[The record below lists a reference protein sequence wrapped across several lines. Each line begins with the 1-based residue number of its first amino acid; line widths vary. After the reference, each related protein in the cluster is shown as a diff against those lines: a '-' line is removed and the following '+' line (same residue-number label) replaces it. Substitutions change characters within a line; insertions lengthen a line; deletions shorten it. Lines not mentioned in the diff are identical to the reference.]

1 MYRGVITKFTVVLI
15 EKGESCLKLHLHT
28 AINRADLA
36 YWCMLYTYE
45 GNKMQSWENDAVFS

>member
-45 GNKMQSWENDAVFS
+45 GNKMQS